1 MKQRVENKIV
11 EVTQTLTSEVQYLNN
26 RLKQKLLFQIG
37 LIDDPWID
45 DDEPII
51 DPCFSEDSQDDYGQ
65 KVFRK
70 SNSVDKF

>member
-1 MKQRVENKIV
+1 M
-11 EVTQTLTSEVQYLNN
+11 
-26 RLKQKLLFQIG
+26 
-37 LIDDPWID
+37 D

-70 SNSVDKF
+70 SNSVDKFTIPKILQMEPYTKKEPIKRVNIG